1 ENLVEQFLV
10 DGCGHDSGDTFH
22 GETYGAGYGI
32 GFCMADELTL
42 MVAVRKGFIDIE
54 FNSSAGGN
62 ADEFFL
68 FLFFDVAD
76 DDAGLFAA
84 EVGSGVFQETLEEV
98 AVLTGIGLCFR
109 TVSVGHIF
117 DGGVDVFIAD
127 LYSISF

>member
-1 ENLVEQFLV
+1 MGELPRLAAIFSRARFADACPERFFILPRILAENLVEQFLV

-32 GFCMADELTL
+32 GFCMADALTL

-84 EVGSGVFQETLEEV
+84 EVGSGVFQETL
-98 AVLTGIGLCFR
+98 
-109 TVSVGHIF
+109 
-117 DGGVDVFIAD
+117 
-127 LYSISF
+127 